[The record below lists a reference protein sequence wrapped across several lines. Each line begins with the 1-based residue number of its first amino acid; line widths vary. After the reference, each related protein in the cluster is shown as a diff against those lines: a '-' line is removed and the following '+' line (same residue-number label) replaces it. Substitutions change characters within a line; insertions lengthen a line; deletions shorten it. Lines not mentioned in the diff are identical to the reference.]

1 MSNHEIIKKVF
12 ELTQIEKNV
21 KYWDR
26 EEESE
31 KLLKQI
37 EELIANERPAITGPK
52 WKEIK

>member
-1 MSNHEIIKKVF
+1 MSNYEIIKKVF
-12 ELTQIEKNV
+12 EITQIEKDV

-31 KLLKQI
+31 KKLKLI
-37 EELIANERPAITGPK
+37 EELIADKRPTITGPK